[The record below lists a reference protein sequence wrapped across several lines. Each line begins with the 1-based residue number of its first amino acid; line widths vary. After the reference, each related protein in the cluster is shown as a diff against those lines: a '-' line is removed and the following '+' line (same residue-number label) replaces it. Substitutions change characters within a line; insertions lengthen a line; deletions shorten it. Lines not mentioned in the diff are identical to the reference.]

1 MKSSE
6 IRQRFIQFFENKKH
20 EFVSGS
26 PIVPENDPS
35 LLFINAGM
43 NQFKDVFLGDGGR
56 EYSRAVN
63 SQICIRVSGKH
74 NDLEDVGKD
83 LTHLTSFEML
93 GNWSFGDYY
102 KKEAIT
108 WAWEL
113 FTDVFKIPKNRLV
126 ATVYEK
132 DNEALELWK
141 SETDINH
148 NQIVTCDEKD
158 NFWEMGAVGPCGPCS
173 EIHVYLEDSD
183 INFELDQD
191 VLNSGKFIELWNL
204 VFIQFNRK
212 KDGSLENL
220 PAKHVDTGAGLERL
234 VAFLQGTSSNYQTD
248 LMQPIIQKIESLTG
262 QSYSDN
268 ETGMPHRVL
277 ADHVRT
283 LCFGIAD
290 NVMPSNEGRGY
301 VLRRL
306 LRRACRYAKQLG
318 VNAPI
323 LYKLVPEVVM
333 ILGGHFQ
340 HLSSREGYIQKVIK
354 AEEESFLQTLSAGLQ
369 LFEQCVNSIKS
380 KNETII
386 EGKAAFKLYDTYGFP
401 LDLTLLLAE
410 EQNLQVDQKGYQIE
424 LKKQQERSR
433 KGSKFDDLAVNEKTK
448 KVSPD
453 MFEGLPLLLA
463 EDLNI
468 AKGGEA
474 RIITKKNEK
483 LDMAKHHT
491 ATHLLHEVLRKHLG
505 THVHQAGS
513 LVDTSR
519 LRFDFSHFESIS
531 QHDLI
536 NIQDEVNH
544 LITQKL
550 SVTISFSTLKKA
562 KEKGVMALFGEK
574 YNADRVRV
582 VDIGGVSV
590 ELCAGTHV
598 NNTSLI
604 ENIKILSE
612 SAIAAGTRRIEA
624 IAGKQNIL
632 NHLKKIVES
641 KQIKLSKSLEKISE
655 LIKDNDK
662 NWNTKLHHF
671 NEQMNITVDDQSIAS
686 IEEKV
691 RIFDTL
697 EVQINQLAKE
707 IKKEQSKQ
715 GQVQSQELAKKLLDS
730 AENVKSDLAIISAN
744 IPNLDINE
752 LRLLADDVS
761 NTNKNVIII
770 LTAIIKEKGQ
780 LLIKYG
786 PEIDSNTLAAVDLIK
801 QVTSIVGGGG
811 GGRPQMA
818 QAGGIHVNKLGEATE
833 LAKEII
839 VKEINTNRNGT
850 S

>member
-6 IRQRFIQFFENKKH
+6 IRQRFIKFFENKKH

-333 ILGGHFQ
+333 ILGDHFQ

-474 RIITKKNEK
+474 RIITNKNEK

-550 SVTISFSTLKKA
+550 SVNISFSTLKKA

-662 NWNTKLHHF
+662 NWNIKLHHF
-671 NEQMNITVDDQSIAS
+671 NEQMNITVDGQSIAS

-818 QAGGIHVNKLGEATE
+818 QAGGIHVNKLGEATK

-839 VKEINTNRNGT
+839 VKEF
-850 S
+850 